1 MIGYKEEAGWVREG
15 LEDGG
20 VCLYAGVE
28 TCAVRKFPLKCRID
42 KEERE
47 EEGREGKREGGS
59 GGGRKEIDL
68 RVPGINFWQES

>member
-28 TCAVRKFPLKCRID
+28 TCAVRKFPLNCFSGYLGSTF
-42 KEERE
+42 
-47 EEGREGKREGGS
+47 GRRADCS
-59 GGGRKEIDL
+59 FLSGRKKAGANAGSL
-68 RVPGINFWQES
+68 WM